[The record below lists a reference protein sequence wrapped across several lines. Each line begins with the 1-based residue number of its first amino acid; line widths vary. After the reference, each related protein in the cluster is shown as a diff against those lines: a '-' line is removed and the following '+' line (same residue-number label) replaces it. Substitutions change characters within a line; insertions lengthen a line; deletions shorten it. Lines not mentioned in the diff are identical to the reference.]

1 MASGQ
6 QYHCLCESYHVKLYM
21 ESCNLIFAPF
31 VQVDYP
37 EVIGRKCDILKKI
50 PEYQTFLQR
59 TFRETHAHEVIEI
72 GTYTAFGCDITEVL
86 KLEQLLCVHGID
98 QKLPTLI
105 IAECVLSYID
115 PHRYVS
121 TLICT

>member
-1 MASGQ
+1 M
-6 QYHCLCESYHVKLYM
+6 
-21 ESCNLIFAPF
+21 
-31 VQVDYP
+31 QVDYP

-50 PEYQTFLQR
+50 PEYHTLSQR
-59 TFRETHAHEVIEI
+59 TYSGHEAIEI
-72 GTYTAFGCDITEVL
+72 GMYTGFGCDITEVQ

-121 TLICT
+121 SVIATG

>member
-1 MASGQ
+1 M
-6 QYHCLCESYHVKLYM
+6 LCI
-21 ESCNLIFAPF
+21 ESCNLIFTPF

-50 PEYQTFLQR
+50 PEYRTLSQR
-59 TFRETHAHEVIEI
+59 TYSGHEVIQI
-72 GTYTAFGCDITEVL
+72 GTYTAFGCDITEVQ
-86 KLEQLLCVHGID
+86 KLEQLLSVNGID
-98 QKLPTLI
+98 QKLQTLI

-121 TLICT
+121 TFIATG

>member
-1 MASGQ
+1 
-6 QYHCLCESYHVKLYM
+6 M
-21 ESCNLIFAPF
+21 ESCNLIFTPF
-31 VQVDYP
+31 LQVDYP

-50 PEYQTFLQR
+50 PEYHTILRR
-59 TFRETHAHEVIEI
+59 TCSGHEVIEI
-72 GTYTAFGCDITEVL
+72 GTYTAFGCDITEVQ
-86 KLEQLLCVHGID
+86 KLQQLLCSHGID

-121 TLICT
+121 TLVPTG